1 MLYEYDIKILLLKDI
16 NLRDIGEI
24 IGNLL
29 TQVLCSDESW
39 QKKHYDKTYK
49 KYCFNYLY
57 PLAIKDMYTRGGVY
71 NFQSRVMDEKVEK
84 IFDLYLRNFKNDYFK
99 ILLTRKKKII
109 DKNVI
114 EKIYA
119 TTPIIIKNNNGY
131 WKNNESFDFYEK
143 RIRENLIKKYNT
155 ITGNNIREAV
165 IFNNLIIDNRK
176 PIAVS
181 YKNITLLGDKATFY
195 IAQDELS
202 QEIVRC
208 ALGMGVGENNVTLG
222 SGFVNF
228 KYFRR

>member
-1 MLYEYDIKILLLKDI
+1 MLYEYDIKVLLLKDI
-16 NLRDIGEI
+16 NLRDIGEC
-24 IGNLL
+24 IGDLL

-57 PLAIKDMYTRGGVY
+57 PLAIKDTYTRGGVY
-71 NFQSRVMDEKVEK
+71 NFQCRVVDEHVER
-84 IFDLYLRNFKNDYFK
+84 IFDTYLKDFKNDYFK
-99 ILLTRKKKII
+99 VLLIRKNEISQRG
-109 DKNVI
+109 VI
-114 EKIYA
+114 EKVYA

-131 WKNNESFDFYEK
+131 WKNKESLDFFEK
-143 RIRENLIKKYNT
+143 RIRDNLIKKYNAL
-155 ITGNNIREAV
+155 TGNDIREAV

-176 PIAVS
+176 PIAVD

-202 QEIVRC
+202 QRIIRC

>member
-71 NFQSRVMDEKVEK
+71 NFQCRVMDEKVEK

-155 ITGNNIREAV
+155 STGNNIREAV